1 MGFRGG
7 IGVCGKE
14 PILPGFAR
22 SELTAKAFILER
34 SRDLH
39 DRGRTSSDAHEPALV
54 TRHVVEPT
62 YLGLE
67 QTGRVPRNG
76 FSFSCGSTDGDA
88 ANEKEAP

>member
-1 MGFRGG
+1 MFDGHGFRWGAALAG
-7 IGVCGKE
+7 E
-14 PILPGFAR
+14 ALDLAALAR

-62 YLGLE
+62 YLALRTNWPSASE
-67 QTGRVPRNG
+67 WVQLQLR
-76 FSFSCGSTDGDA
+76 
-88 ANEKEAP
+88 